1 MDARK
6 CANNKLRYYSVSALC
21 VLLLIERAGGLQI
34 TDLKVPQLVKNSSGR
49 PVVLDCEYTLAQ
61 NEEGEGLV
69 VKWFF
74 NSQPAPVYQ
83 WIPGKKP
90 QDLGILK
97 GRLNLEY
104 QASSHPSQAHR
115 ALQIISATSE
125 LSGEYKCSVST
136 FNDEDFMV
144 KRMLIFAPEKRFEVW
159 QSRGPREG
167 LVNISCLA
175 TGAFPEPKL
184 SLYPDSGTLE
194 DVKIET
200 RSQKGSYDVLASTV
214 IEYPLEPTVFHCEL
228 RIPEAQYEIKKN
240 FVYYP
245 ESGSRSLSRVSS
257 ASVAML
263 SAVSTAIVSSRWC

>member
-1 MDARK
+1 
-6 CANNKLRYYSVSALC
+6 
-21 VLLLIERAGGLQI
+21 
-34 TDLKVPQLVKNSSGR
+34 
-49 PVVLDCEYTLAQ
+49 
-61 NEEGEGLV
+61 
-69 VKWFF
+69 
-74 NSQPAPVYQ
+74 
-83 WIPGKKP
+83 
-90 QDLGILK
+90 
-97 GRLNLEY
+97 
-104 QASSHPSQAHR
+104 
-115 ALQIISATSE
+115 
-125 LSGEYKCSVST
+125 
-136 FNDEDFMV
+136 
-144 KRMLIFAPEKRFEVW
+144 PEKRFEVW

-245 ESGSRSLSRVSS
+245 VCNYNWVAAVGGEQEVFMVCSIHVYTSGRDELGVVKRERAARMSLPDSEFNF
-257 ASVAML
+257 L
-263 SAVSTAIVSSRWC
+263 